1 MEGREGLVF
10 VIIDGLDASGKD
22 TQADI
27 LVLSLQALGKS
38 VFLRVHP
45 AGDNPFGTKARQ
57 FLYLKGRSAH
67 FASALFYMLDV
78 LRSVMLFSWCK
89 YDYVVFVRYLM
100 GTAYLP
106 SPLYVVAYR
115 FFALIVP
122 TSDSMFFLDVSPEEA
137 ERRIRETRRNVEMF
151 ENLAELKR
159 IRVKALSL
167 AFANGWRVV
176 DANKSAKDVA
186 RVIAEALHLPPDN
199 SGVSP

>member
-1 MEGREGLVF
+1 

-22 TQADI
+22 TQANI
-27 LVLSLQALGKS
+27 LVLSLQTKGKTAL
-38 VFLRVHP
+38 LRVHP
-45 AGDNPFGTKARQ
+45 AGDNLFGIKARQ

-78 LRSVMLFSWCK
+78 LRSVALFSWRK
-89 YDYVVFVRYLM
+89 YDYIVFVRYLM

-106 SPLYVVAYR
+106 SPLHVVAYR
-115 FFALIVP
+115 FFALVVP

-159 IRVKALSL
+159 IRLKALSL
-167 AFANGWRVV
+167 ASADGWKVLNA
-176 DANKSAKDVA
+176 DKPTKDIA
-186 RVIAEALHLPPDN
+186 RIITRALHLPADN
-199 SGVSP
+199 

>member
-1 MEGREGLVF
+1 MVL

-22 TQADI
+22 TQANI
-27 LVLSLQALGKS
+27 LVLSLQTKGKTAL
-38 VFLRVHP
+38 LRVHP
-45 AGDNPFGTKARQ
+45 AGDNLFGIKARQ

-78 LRSVMLFSWCK
+78 LRSVALFSWRK
-89 YDYVVFVRYLM
+89 YDYIVFVRYLM

-106 SPLYVVAYR
+106 SPLHVVAYR
-115 FFALIVP
+115 FFALVVP

-159 IRVKALSL
+159 IRLKALSL
-167 AFANGWRVV
+167 ASADGWKVLNA
-176 DANKSAKDVA
+176 DKPTKDIA
-186 RVIAEALHLPPDN
+186 RIITRALHLPADN
-199 SGVSP
+199 